1 MRFYFFL
8 FFFFLRWNNTP
19 AMIGNDDNPIVSSE
33 EGTGND

>member
-8 FFFFLRWNNTP
+8 IFFYAGNT

-33 EGTGND
+33 EGTRND